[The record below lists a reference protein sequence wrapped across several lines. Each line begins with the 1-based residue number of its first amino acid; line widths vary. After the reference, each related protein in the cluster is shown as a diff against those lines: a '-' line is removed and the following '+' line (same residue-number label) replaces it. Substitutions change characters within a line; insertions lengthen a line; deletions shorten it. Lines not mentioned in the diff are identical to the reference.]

1 MPWSSKAGAATGTGW
16 LRSSSSPALR
26 KIIYTTN
33 PIESYHRMVRNVTK
47 PTHFSSEDAIL
58 KQVRLATANC
68 NTNGEVKY
76 LTGLQLEWLLINT
89 VNWALPI
96 IRMAIF
102 FNSQSFL

>member
-1 MPWSSKAGAATGTGW
+1 
-16 LRSSSSPALR
+16 
-26 KIIYTTN
+26 
-33 PIESYHRMVRNVTK
+33 MVRNVTK

-89 VNWALPI
+89 VN
-96 IRMAIF
+96 
-102 FNSQSFL
+102 